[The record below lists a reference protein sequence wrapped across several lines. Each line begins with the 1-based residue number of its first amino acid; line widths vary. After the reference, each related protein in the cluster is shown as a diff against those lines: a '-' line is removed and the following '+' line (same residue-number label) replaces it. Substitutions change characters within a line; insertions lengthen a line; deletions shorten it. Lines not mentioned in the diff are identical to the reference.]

1 MMIVVTLNNCPEKVR
16 GDITKWLIEINTGVF
31 VGNVNS
37 KIRDAIWDRVC
48 ANVKDGRVSMAYH
61 TNGEQKLDFRI
72 HNSDWEPID
81 YDGIK
86 LVRRNFNY
94 VENDTTYIEKSKV
107 NIRHMKRLTEMNK
120 VSINS
125 SNQYVVI
132 DIETTGL
139 NNDDEIIELGAILIK
154 DKNVINTYST
164 LINCDKK
171 IPSEIVNLTGITQN
185 DVLNCGISL
194 KDALEKFLNFCGNN
208 LLVGYNINFDINFL
222 QKSCKSVGLPFIKNK
237 TIDVMKLAKK
247 NIFSNSGYSLSTIA
261 TQLDIQH
268 EKIHRATDDC
278 LLTYKIFEKLKES
291 L

>member
-1 MMIVVTLNNCPEKVR
+1 MMIVITLNNCPAKVR

-31 VGNVNS
+31 VGNVSS

-48 ANVKDGRVSMAYH
+48 ENVKDGRVSMAYH

-86 LVRRNFNY
+86 LVRRNFNCM
-94 VENDTTYIEKSKV
+94 ENDTTYIEKSNV

-132 DIETTGL
+132 DIETTGI

-154 DKNVINTYST
+154 DKNVINAYST
-164 LINCDKK
+164 LIKCDKK

-185 DVLNCGISL
+185 DLLDCGISL
-194 KDALEKFLNFCGNN
+194 KDALENFLDFCGSN
-208 LLVGYNINFDINFL
+208 LLVGYNINFDMNFL

-237 TIDVMKLAKK
+237 TMDVMKLAKK

-261 TQLDIQH
+261 TQLDIRH
-268 EKIHRATDDC
+268 DKIHRATDDC
-278 LLTYKIFEKLKES
+278 LVTYKIFEKLKES